1 VYVTHALTASI
12 AVLTA
17 LATLFVAAPARAQ
30 GPYSADDVRAGG
42 VMFGQL
48 CVTCHGFNGTGGAG
62 PPLTRPKLL
71 NAPDDAALRAVISD
85 GIPDRG
91 MPRVRRTT
99 PDELRQLVAYVR
111 SLGATTPVVVKG
123 NPTKG
128 AQIYASSGCAN
139 CHMVGGQG
147 GVLGPVLTDIG
158 YLRGAAYLRQAIVDP
173 GAVLPSGTL
182 PIPSRGYREYLP
194 VRVIAADGAVVR
206 GIRLNE
212 DVFTLQVRDQAGR
225 MHSFRKSDTKAIQKE
240 DGISLMP
247 PFGDRV
253 KGEDLD
259 DLVAYLASLGGPR

>member
-1 VYVTHALTASI
+1 LTASI
-12 AVLTA
+12 SVLT
-17 LATLFVAAPARAQ
+17 LASLLAAAPALAQ
-30 GPYSADDVRAGG
+30 GPYAADDVKAGG
-42 VMFGQL
+42 VTFGQL

-62 PPLTRPKLL
+62 PSLTRPKLL
-71 NAPDDAALRAVISD
+71 NAPDDAALRVVISD

-111 SLGATTPVVVKG
+111 SLGATTPVAVKG

-139 CHMVGGQG
+139 CHMIRGQG

-158 YLRGAAYLRQAIVDP
+158 YLRGAAYLRQALVDP
-173 GAVLPSGTL
+173 GAVLPTGTL

-194 VRVIAADGAVVR
+194 VRVIKTDGSVVR

-212 DVFTLQVRDQAGR
+212 DVFTLQVRDQTGR
-225 MHSFRKSDTKAIQKE
+225 MHSFRKSETKAIQKE

-247 PFGDRV
+247 AYGDRV

-259 DLVAYLASLGGPR
+259 DLVAYLASLGGPQ

>member
-1 VYVTHALTASI
+1 MLAL
-12 AVLTA
+12 
-17 LATLFVAAPARAQ
+17 LFFAAPARAQ
-30 GPYSADDVRAGG
+30 GPYAADDVRAGG
-42 VMFGQL
+42 VIFAGL
-48 CVTCHGFNGTGGAG
+48 CVTCHGFNGAGGAG
-62 PPLTRPKLL
+62 PALTRPKLL
-71 NAPDDAALRAVISD
+71 NAPDDAALRAVISE

-111 SLGATTPVVVKG
+111 SLGATTSTPIKG
-123 NPTKG
+123 NAAKG
-128 AQIYASSGCAN
+128 EKIYASSGCAT
-139 CHMVGGQG
+139 CHMIRGQG

-158 YLRGAAYLRQAIVDP
+158 YLRGAAYLRQALVDP

-194 VRVIAADGAVVR
+194 VRVIAADGSVVR

-225 MHSFRKSDTKAIQKE
+225 LHSFRKSDTKAIQKE

-247 PFGDRV
+247 AFGDRI

-259 DLVAYLASLGGPR
+259 DLVAYLASLGGTR

>member
-1 VYVTHALTASI
+1 MYVTHALTASI
-12 AVLTA
+12 AVLT
-17 LATLFVAAPARAQ
+17 LAVLLAAAPARGQ
-30 GPYSADDVRAGG
+30 DRYSADDVQGGG
-42 VMFGQL
+42 VIFGQL

-111 SLGATTPVVVKG
+111 SLAATTPTPVKG
-123 NPTKG
+123 NPAKG

-139 CHMVGGQG
+139 CHMVRGQG
-147 GVLGPVLTDIG
+147 GVLGPVLTDVG
-158 YLRGAAYLRQAIVDP
+158 YLRGAAYLRQAIVEP

-194 VRVIAADGAVVR
+194 VRVIKADGSAVR

-212 DVFTLQVRDQAGR
+212 DTFTLQVRDQAGR
-225 MHSFRKSDTKAIQKE
+225 LHSFRKSETKAIQKE

-247 PFGDRV
+247 AYGDRIT
-253 KGEDLD
+253 GEDLD
-259 DLVAYLASLGGPR
+259 DLVAYLASLGGAR

>member
-1 VYVTHALTASI
+1 MYVTHALTATIS
-12 AVLTA
+12 VLTLA
-17 LATLFVAAPARAQ
+17 LLLAAVPARAQ
-30 GPYSADDVRAGG
+30 GPYSPDDVRAGG
-42 VMFGQL
+42 VIFGQL

-62 PPLTRPKLL
+62 PSLTRPKLL
-71 NAPDDAALRAVISD
+71 NAPDDAALRTVISD

-111 SLGATTPVVVKG
+111 SLGATTPTPIKG
-123 NPTKG
+123 NPAKG

-139 CHMVGGQG
+139 CHMIRGQG

-158 YLRGAAYLRQAIVDP
+158 YLRGAPYLRQALVDP

-182 PIPSRGYREYLP
+182 PIPARGYREYLP
-194 VRVIAADGAVVR
+194 VRVIKADGSAVR

-212 DVFTLQVRDQAGR
+212 DTFTLQVRDQAGR
-225 MHSFRKSDTKAIQKE
+225 LHSFRKSETKAIQKE

-247 PFGDRV
+247 GYGDRI

-259 DLVAYLASLGGPR
+259 DLVAYLASLGGAR

>member
-1 VYVTHALTASI
+1 MYVTHALTASTS
-12 AVLTA
+12 VLT
-17 LATLFVAAPARAQ
+17 LAFLLAAAPVLAQ

-42 VMFGQL
+42 VLFGGL

-62 PPLTRPKLL
+62 PSLTRPKLL
-71 NAPDDAALRAVISD
+71 NAPDDAALRVVISD

-111 SLGATTPVVVKG
+111 SIGATTSVAVKG

-139 CHMVGGQG
+139 CHMIRGQG

-158 YLRGAAYLRQAIVDP
+158 YLRGAAYLRQALVDP
-173 GAVLPSGTL
+173 GAVLPTGTL

-194 VRVIAADGAVVR
+194 VRVIKTDGSVVR
-206 GIRLNE
+206 GVRLNE
-212 DVFTLQVRDQAGR
+212 DVFTLQVRDQTGR
-225 MHSFRKSDTKAIQKE
+225 MHSFRKSETKAIQKE

-247 PFGDRV
+247 AYGDRV

>member
-1 VYVTHALTASI
+1 MTRTFRRHGGASFVLLT
-12 AVLTA
+12 
-17 LATLFVAAPARAQ
+17 TLFVAAPARAQ
-30 GPYSADDVRAGG
+30 GSFSADDVKAGG
-42 VMFGQL
+42 VMFGQM
-48 CVTCHGFNGTGGAG
+48 CVICHGFNGTGGMG

-71 NAPDDAALRAVISD
+71 NAPDDAALRVVISD

-111 SLGATTPVVVKG
+111 SLAATTPAPIRG
-123 NPTKG
+123 NPAKG

-139 CHMVGGQG
+139 CHMVRGQG
-147 GVLGPVLTDIG
+147 GVLGPVLTDVG
-158 YLRGAAYLRQAIVDP
+158 YLRGAAYLREALINP

-182 PIPSRGYREYLP
+182 AIPARGYREYLP
-194 VRVIAADGAVVR
+194 VRVIKADGSAVR

-212 DVFTLQVRDQAGR
+212 DTFTLQVRDQAGKL
-225 MHSFRKSDTKAIQKE
+225 HSFRKSETKAIQKE

-247 PFGDRV
+247 GYGDRV

-259 DLVAYLASLGGPR
+259 DLVAYLASLGGVR

>member
-1 VYVTHALTASI
+1 MVSI
-12 AVLTA
+12 AS
-17 LATLFVAAPARAQ
+17 PAFAQ
-30 GPYSADDVRAGG
+30 GPSAADDVRAGG
-42 VMFGQL
+42 VLFGQL

-62 PPLTRPKLL
+62 PSLTRPKLL

-111 SLGATTPVVVKG
+111 SLGATTPAPVMG
-123 NPTKG
+123 NAAKG
-128 AQIYASSGCAN
+128 AQIYASSGCAT
-139 CHMVGGQG
+139 CHMIRGEG
-147 GVLGPVLTDIG
+147 GVLGPVLSDIG
-158 YLRGAAYLRQAIVDP
+158 YLRGAPYLRQAIVDP

-182 PIPSRGYREYLP
+182 PIPARGYREYLP
-194 VRVIAADGAVVR
+194 VRVIKADGSVVR

-225 MHSFRKSDTKAIQKE
+225 THSFRKSDTKAIQKE

-247 PFGDRV
+247 SYTGRIT
-253 KGEDLD
+253 GADLD
-259 DLVAYLASLGGPR
+259 DLVAYLASLGGAR

>member
-1 VYVTHALTASI
+1 MYVTHALTASI
-12 AVLTA
+12 PVLTLAA
-17 LATLFVAAPARAQ
+17 LLAAASAQAQ
-30 GPYSADDVRAGG
+30 GPYAPDDVKAGG

-71 NAPDDAALRAVISD
+71 NAPDDAALRVVISD

-111 SLGATTPVVVKG
+111 SIGSAAAAPVKG
-123 NPTKG
+123 NPAKG
-128 AQIYASSGCAN
+128 AQIYASAGCAS
-139 CHMVGGQG
+139 CHIVNGQG
-147 GVLGPVLTDIG
+147 GVLGPELTDIG
-158 YLRGAAYLRQAIVDP
+158 YRRGAPYLRQAIVDP

-182 PIPSRGYREYLP
+182 PVPSRGYREFLP
-194 VRVIAADGAVVR
+194 VRVVKNDGSAVR
-206 GIRLNE
+206 GVRLNE
-212 DVFTLQVRDQAGR
+212 DVFTLQIRDQAGK
-225 MHSFRKSDTKAIQKE
+225 MHSFRKSETKAIQKE

-259 DLVAYLASLGGPR
+259 DLVAYLASLGGAR